1 MKRNLLA
8 ATVALSIVT
17 LMGCNQDKEAE
28 TANAV
33 QQTSSIDSTEPTSTA
48 TPAQDVELESTMQQA
63 SYGIGLSMGKSLS
76 QDGLSDLDVGAFT
89 LGMQDALSGEP
100 ARISEQDLMTVFQQ
114 LQSELEERADMQDQA
129 NQQAGTDFLTENGLR
144 DGVVTTESGLQY
156 EIIESGDAEGAQ
168 PAATDVVTV
177 HYEGKLVEGTVFD
190 SSLARGEPIDFPVGQ
205 VIPGWVEALQLMR
218 VGDKWQLT
226 IPSELGYG
234 EVSPSPLIPPNSVL
248 TFEVELLGIK
258 DTE

>member
-17 LMGCNQDKEAE
+17 LMGCNQEKDAE
-28 TANAV
+28 TNAV
-33 QQTSSIDSTEPTSTA
+33 QQASSIGSTESTSTL
-48 TPAQDVELESTMQQA
+48 AQDVELDTTMQKA

-76 QDGLSDLDVGAFT
+76 QDGLGDLDVDAFA
-89 LGMQDALSGEP
+89 LGMQDALSGEQ
-100 ARISEQDLMTVFQQ
+100 ARISEQDLMAVFQQ
-114 LQSELEERADMQDQA
+114 LQSELEERADIQDQA
-129 NQQAGTDFLTENGLR
+129 TQQAGADFLIENGQR
-144 DGVVTTESGLQY
+144 DGVITTESGLQY
-156 EIIESGDAEGAQ
+156 EIIASGDAEGAQ

-177 HYEGKLVEGTVFD
+177 HYEGKLVDGTVFD

-226 IPSELGYG
+226 IPSELAYG
-234 EVSPSPLIPPNSVL
+234 EASPSPLIPPNSVL
-248 TFEVELLGIK
+248 TFEVELLGI
-258 DTE
+258 EGAE